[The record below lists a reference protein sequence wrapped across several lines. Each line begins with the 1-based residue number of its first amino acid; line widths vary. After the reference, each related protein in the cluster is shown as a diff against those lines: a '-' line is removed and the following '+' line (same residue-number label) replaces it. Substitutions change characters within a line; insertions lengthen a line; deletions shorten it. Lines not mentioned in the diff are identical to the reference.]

1 MNRPSQNRT
10 SQACDLC
17 GAAQSELI
25 LTTPRLDGPLVRC
38 RNCQLYYVV
47 LPGEK
52 PRTGQYLSEQVAAEM
67 VRLAE
72 RARDL
77 SLVEP
82 EVEESEGPWREL
94 MARERLEDLKRFA
107 TSGSLLEIGCST
119 GELLAA
125 AGASFTAKGVEADRK
140 TSRIAIARGLDC
152 LNSTLSDA
160 QFPPDYFDVVAL
172 YHVIEH
178 FHSPRAEVR
187 EMCRI
192 LKPGGWLVV
201 ETPNIATIWYRLLN
215 GRWRQFIPDH
225 IFFFTPQT
233 MTRLCEENGFKVR
246 ELRSAAKAMSVRLFI
261 NRLGRYH
268 QPSARVLSGLSDR
281 LDLNDRT
288 LRLKLGDVM
297 RIYAQKR
304 ITK

>member
-1 MNRPSQNRT
+1 
-10 SQACDLC
+10 
-17 GAAQSELI
+17 
-25 LTTPRLDGPLVRC
+25 
-38 RNCQLYYVV
+38 
-47 LPGEK
+47 
-52 PRTGQYLSEQVAAEM
+52 M

-77 SLVEP
+77 ALVEP
-82 EVEESEGPWREL
+82 AVEENEAPWRDI
-94 MARERLEDLKRFA
+94 MARERLDDLKRFV
-107 TSGSLLEIGCST
+107 TSGNLLEIGCST

-125 AGASFTAKGVEADRK
+125 ARSSFTVKGIEADRK
-140 TSRIAIARGLDC
+140 TSKIARDRGLDC
-152 LNSTLSDA
+152 INSTLIDAHFPSDH
-160 QFPPDYFDVVAL
+160 FDVVAL

-178 FHSPRAEVR
+178 FHSPSAEVR

-201 ETPNIATIWYRLLN
+201 ETPNIATIWYRILS

-233 MTRLCEENGFKVR
+233 LTRLCEENGFKAR
-246 ELRSAAKAMSVRLFI
+246 DLRSAGKAMSVRLFI
-261 NRLGRYH
+261 NRLGRFH

-297 RIYAQKR
+297 RIYAQKK

>member
-1 MNRPSQNRT
+1 
-10 SQACDLC
+10 
-17 GAAQSELI
+17 
-25 LTTPRLDGPLVRC
+25 
-38 RNCQLYYVV
+38 
-47 LPGEK
+47 
-52 PRTGQYLSEQVAAEM
+52 M

-72 RARDL
+72 RARGL
-77 SLVEP
+77 ALVEP
-82 EVEESEGPWREL
+82 EVEESETPWREI
-94 MARERLEDLKRFA
+94 MARERLDDLKRFVQN
-107 TSGSLLEIGCST
+107 GRLLEIGCST

-125 AGASFTAKGVEADRK
+125 AASSFTVKGVEADRK
-140 TSRIAIARGLDC
+140 TSRIASARGLDC

-160 QFPPDYFDVVAL
+160 HFPSDHFDIVAL

-178 FHSPRAEVR
+178 FHSPRAEVK

-201 ETPNIATIWYRLLN
+201 ETPNISTIWYRLLS

-246 ELRSAAKAMSVRLFI
+246 ELRSAGKAMSVRLFI

-268 QPSARVLSGLSDR
+268 QPAARVLSGLSNR
-281 LDLNDRT
+281 LKMNDHT
-288 LRLKLGDVM
+288 IRLKLGDVM
-297 RIYAQKR
+297 RIYAQKEN
-304 ITK
+304 

>member
-1 MNRPSQNRT
+1 VREIAAMLKAIHASEDLAAAREKANRVIEKLRGLRLSR
-10 SQACDLC
+10 
-17 GAAQSELI
+17 AA
-25 LTTPRLDGPLVRC
+25 V
-38 RNCQLYYVV
+38 
-47 LPGEK
+47 
-52 PRTGQYLSEQVAAEM
+52 
-67 VRLAE
+67 
-72 RARDL
+72 
-77 SLVEP
+77 LVEP
-82 EVEESEGPWREL
+82 AVEENEAPWRDI
-94 MARERLEDLKRFA
+94 MARERLDDLKRFV
-107 TSGSLLEIGCST
+107 TSGNLLEIGCST

-125 AGASFTAKGVEADRK
+125 AGPTFTAKGVEADRK
-140 TSRIAIARGLDC
+140 TSRIARARGLDC

-160 QFPPDYFDVVAL
+160 HFPPDHFEVVAL

-178 FHSPRAEVR
+178 FHSPRTEVR

-192 LKPGGWLVV
+192 LRPGGWLVI
-201 ETPNIATIWYRLLN
+201 ETPNIATIWYRLLS

-261 NRLGRYH
+261 NRLSRYH
-268 QPSARVLSGLSDR
+268 RPSARVLSGLSNR

-304 ITK
+304 MKDEEEG